1 MTAMH
6 AIEIAN
12 RHHGAGK
19 WPAIDTLHA
28 TARDMEGFRRD
39 GRPAHRD
46 SGRLQEV
53 AVRIMYMIFIGK
65 LLVRSTVS
73 APLTNFQING
83 LFKARRYLSPP
94 FAESPVRA
102 HTPWLSI

>member
-19 WPAIDTLHA
+19 RPAIDALHA
-28 TARDMEGFRRD
+28 TACDIEVFRRD
-39 GRPAHRD
+39 GGLDHRD

-53 AVRIMYMIFIGK
+53 VVRNVCMIFIGK
-65 LLVRSTVS
+65 LLVRSY
-73 APLTNFQING
+73 G
-83 LFKARRYLSPP
+83 
-94 FAESPVRA
+94 
-102 HTPWLSI
+102 

>member
-19 WPAIDTLHA
+19 WPAIDALYA

-39 GRPAHRD
+39 GGPAHRD

-53 AVRIMYMIFIGK
+53 VVRNMYMIFIGK
-65 LLVRSTVS
+65 LLVRSY
-73 APLTNFQING
+73 A
-83 LFKARRYLSPP
+83 
-94 FAESPVRA
+94 
-102 HTPWLSI
+102 

>member
-19 WPAIDTLHA
+19 RPTIDAPHA
-28 TARDMEGFRRD
+28 TARDMEVFRRD
-39 GRPAHRD
+39 GGPAHRD

-53 AVRIMYMIFIGK
+53 AVRNVYMIFIGK
-65 LLVRSTVS
+65 LLVR
-73 APLTNFQING
+73 NYG
-83 LFKARRYLSPP
+83 
-94 FAESPVRA
+94 
-102 HTPWLSI
+102 